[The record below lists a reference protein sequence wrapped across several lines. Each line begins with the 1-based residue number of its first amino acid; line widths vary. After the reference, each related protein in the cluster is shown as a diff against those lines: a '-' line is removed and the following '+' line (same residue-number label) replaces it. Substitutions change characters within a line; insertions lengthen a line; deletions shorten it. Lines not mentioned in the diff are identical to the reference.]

1 MAGRLPVFDAVEH
14 ADFAAAREWNTV
26 EEHVADVL
34 HHHKTPAAQPVNLAA
49 ATAAARPKENPV
61 SLATLEND
69 LLGGYAAVKNEIGK
83 FEQNLPAIVADV
95 RSLAASPLGQLAVT
109 AGEHLAAGVLPPEA
123 LAIVESGAVDLYN
136 KILGLYNPQGAQQA
150 PAAPPSVPAQ

>member
-1 MAGRLPVFDAVEH
+1 MAKMPDFEH
-14 ADFAAAREWNTV
+14 EILDDLAKAGHGIAGLFP
-26 EEHVADVL
+26 
-34 HHHKTPAAQPVNLAA
+34 HHRQTPETPATQPVNLAA

-95 RSLAASPLGQLAVT
+95 RSLAASPLGKLAVT
-109 AGEHLAAGVLPPEA
+109 AGEHLAAGILPPEA

-136 KILGLYNPQGAQQA
+136 KILGLYNPQGAQA
-150 PAAPPSVPAQ
+150 PAAPPAAPAQ